1 MTSLKLDR
9 LPSVHLTRRTF
20 NQGRFSRIGGL
31 LLATLPAPYLKQK
44 PFTAS
49 RRTLGFYCMYVYLV
63 VLINR
68 LWVEGVT
75 HCRRLVDLYSKRP
88 FHLPKSTPRR
98 ITLLYKIN
106 TVSSCADATSLHH
119 IFVFPS
125 RAYLRS
131 FSPPHLEPL
140 CEKRMSVRPLVLHL
154 PQILRPR
161 LREGRI
167 VHHLNIIIH
176 IF

>member
-1 MTSLKLDR
+1 M
-9 LPSVHLTRRTF
+9 RRTF
-20 NQGRFSRIGGL
+20 NQGHFSRIVWSTVGD
-31 LLATLPAPYLKQK
+31 ATYLKQK

-49 RRTLGFYCMYVYLV
+49 RRTLEFYCMYINLV
-63 VLINR
+63 VPINR
-68 LWVEGVT
+68 SWVEGMT

-88 FHLPKSTPRR
+88 FHLPKSTPCRNS
-98 ITLLYKIN
+98 LLYKIH
-106 TVSSCADATSLHH
+106 TVSSCADAASLHH
-119 IFVFPS
+119 ILLFSS

-131 FSPPHLEPL
+131 LSPPHLEPL

-154 PQILRPR
+154 LQTFRPR